1 VGNKRLRERPASR
14 YDPNAVFNLGFGEL
28 LLVLIITV
36 VIFGATKLPQ
46 IGDVLGNRNAD
57 PPRLLLR
64 RDSRRW
70 TRSDWALVV
79 AAVGLVALAV
89 ANAAMHR

>member
-1 VGNKRLRERPASR
+1 
-14 YDPNAVFNLGFGEL
+14 VFNLGFGEL
-28 LLVLIITV
+28 LLILIITV

-46 IGDVLGNRNAD
+46 IGDALGNRNAD

-64 RDSRRW
+64 REPRRW

-79 AAVGLVALAV
+79 AAVGLVALAI
-89 ANAAMHR
+89 ANAAIRR